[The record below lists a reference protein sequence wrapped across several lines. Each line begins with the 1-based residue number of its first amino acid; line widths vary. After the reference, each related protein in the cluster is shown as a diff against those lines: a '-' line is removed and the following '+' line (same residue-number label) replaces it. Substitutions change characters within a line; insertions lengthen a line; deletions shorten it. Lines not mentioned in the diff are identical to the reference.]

1 MGLIRPSVIVRYHAD
16 SSFADLNRRI
26 VLVLKLS
33 FGVWA
38 ALATF
43 FVVAGEPIVGLLSAG
58 KYRDGYGLLIGFVGI
73 LAIQDLKRVVILVT
87 NTLRRSDLLRR
98 AGVVYLIAVPIAFA
112 LVAAGAGFYGLLL
125 GMILAEL
132 GVVFDVVR
140 RLRALGFKLDFD
152 LDGQLRIFA
161 AAAVAAVVGAVAV
174 RLLPGGDGLA
184 LLCSVLALPAYVL
197 VLWWLRPL
205 RAGEQAAIERLL
217 NRKLSWL

>member
-1 MGLIRPSVIVRYHAD
+1 VIVRYHAD

-184 LLCSVLALPAYVL
+184 LLCSVLSLPAYVL